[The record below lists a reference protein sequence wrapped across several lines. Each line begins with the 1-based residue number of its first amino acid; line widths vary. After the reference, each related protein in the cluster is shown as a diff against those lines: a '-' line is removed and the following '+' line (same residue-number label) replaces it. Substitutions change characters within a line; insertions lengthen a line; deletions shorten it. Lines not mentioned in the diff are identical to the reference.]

1 MHTGSVGLVF
11 IYLTSSSR
19 NMNHLGVYKHA
30 NIEIGAVVNVTD
42 FISAGGVQFLT
53 KAPVF
58 F

>member
-1 MHTGSVGLVF
+1 MYTSSVGLVF
-11 IYLTSSSR
+11 IFLATSPI
-19 NMNHLGVYKHA
+19 NMNRLGVYKHA